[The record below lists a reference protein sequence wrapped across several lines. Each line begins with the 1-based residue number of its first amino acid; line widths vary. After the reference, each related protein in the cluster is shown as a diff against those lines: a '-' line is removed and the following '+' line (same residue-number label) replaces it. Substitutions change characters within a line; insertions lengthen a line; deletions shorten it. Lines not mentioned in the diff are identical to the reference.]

1 MGVERVSEDDPAD
14 HQGPACEGGSRAD
27 EPRQRSPKTVETA
40 GQEWGSD
47 AIVDLLSAYDF
58 EFVSLT
64 PGASVRGLEE
74 SLVNYNDNDGPQ
86 ILQTPHEFLSVSV
99 AHGYAKATNE
109 PTVCLLHNVVGTLNG
124 SMGLFN
130 AYFDRVPLL
139 AISGTGPMKKSKRRP
154 WIDWIHTALVQGNL
168 VRDFVKWDSQPA
180 GLKDA
185 LGELTRAHNI
195 ADTIPKGPVYLTLE
209 HDIQERELDE
219 PIELPNLQKRQPP
232 TSPAPDPNAI
242 DQASALL
249 VEAEFPVL
257 VVDQV
262 GDTAEAVDALVDLAE
277 TLGAPIVDTFH
288 HRFNVP
294 STHPMNCSGTDVIAD
309 ADLIVA
315 LDTWALDTV
324 LLEADIA
331 THERTHITE
340 NVPVIDVGT
349 QDLEKSSLVM
359 GFEEPRETEISILAD
374 TRLALPRLIDAVGE
388 RLEEN
393 STARE
398 RAENRCEVVSQRH
411 RSQRDTWQDVA
422 AERWAEDPISPPR
435 LAGELWSIIED
446 EAWVVVNGT
455 LRHWAQRLWDLEEFD
470 QYIGGY
476 SGGGGLGYGAGAAIG
491 GALAYADSD
500 RVPISLQS
508 DGDLMM
514 HLGALWVMG
523 HYDIQLLSIVHNN
536 QSFYNSTNH
545 RMQLAE
551 FRDRDASLERALI
564 GTRINDPVPDY
575 ASIAES
581 MGVSGYGPVEDPDEL
596 PAVLTEAWAE
606 AKDGSP
612 VLVDVV
618 SAPR

>member
-1 MGVERVSEDDPAD
+1 VSDRQDDGASTDPRDEESEDSRDG
-14 HQGPACEGGSRAD
+14 GPR
-27 EPRQRSPKTVETA
+27 RRSPGAGETT

-58 EFVSLT
+58 EFVSFT

-74 SLVNYNDNDGPQ
+74 SLVNYNDNADPRV
-86 ILQTPHEFLSVSV
+86 LETPHEFLSVSV

-109 PTVCLLHNVVGTLNG
+109 PAVCLLHNVVGTLNG

-168 VRDFVKWDSQPA
+168 VRDYVKWDSQPA
-180 GLKDA
+180 GLEDA

-209 HDIQERELDE
+209 HDDQERELEE
-219 PIELPNLQKRQPP
+219 PVELPDLDKRHPP
-232 TSPAPDPNAI
+232 TSPAPDPDAVERT
-242 DQASALL
+242 ATSL
-249 VEAEFPVL
+249 VEAECPVL

-262 GDTAEAVDALVDLAE
+262 GDTPEAVDALLELAE

-294 STHPMNCSGTDVIAD
+294 STHPMNCSGTDVLED

-315 LDTWALDTV
+315 LDTLALDTV
-324 LLEADIA
+324 LLETDIA
-331 THERTHITE
+331 THERTRITE
-340 NVPVIDVGT
+340 DVPVIDIGA

-359 GFEEPRETEISILAD
+359 GFEEPRDTELSVLAD
-374 TRLALPRLIDAVGE
+374 TQLALPKLAEAVRE
-388 RLEEN
+388 RLDDD
-393 STARE
+393 SRARE
-398 RAENRCEVVSQRH
+398 RVDERYDAVAERH
-411 RSQRDTWQDVA
+411 RRQREAWQDVA
-422 AERWAEDPISPPR
+422 EERWDEEPISPPR
-435 LAGELWSIIED
+435 LAGELWSVIAD
-446 EAWVVVNGT
+446 EEWVVVNGT
-455 LRHWAQRLWDLEEFD
+455 LRHWAQRLWDLDEFD

-491 GALAYADSD
+491 GALAYADTD

-514 HLGALWVMG
+514 HLSALWVMG
-523 HYDIQLLSIVHNN
+523 HYDVQLLSVVHNN
-536 QSFYNSTNH
+536 RSFYNSTNH
-545 RMQLAE
+545 RMRLAE
-551 FRDRDASLERALI
+551 HRGRDASLERALI
-564 GTRINDPVPDY
+564 GTGIDDPVPDY
-575 ASIAES
+575 ATIAES

-596 PAVLTEAWAE
+596 SAVLSEAWAE
-606 AKDGSP
+606 AKAGSP
-612 VLVDVV
+612 VLVDVLC
-618 SAPR
+618 APR